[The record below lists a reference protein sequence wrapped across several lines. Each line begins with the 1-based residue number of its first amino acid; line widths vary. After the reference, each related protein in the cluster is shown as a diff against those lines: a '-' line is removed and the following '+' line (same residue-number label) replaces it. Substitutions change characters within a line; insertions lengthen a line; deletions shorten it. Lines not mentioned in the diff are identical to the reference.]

1 MFLIFT
7 LRRPDVFP
15 VTDLGVQKGFQIYYD
30 LDELPSIDMMNEKS
44 ENWKPY
50 RTIMSLYL
58 WFAVEGPF
66 EW

>member
-1 MFLIFT
+1 MHCL
-7 LRRPDVFP
+7 P
-15 VTDLGVQKGFQIYYD
+15 
-30 LDELPSIDMMNEKS
+30 LDELPSINMMNEKS